1 MMDLV
6 VLAVFQSLPVLTIH
20 RISWRT
26 DPQTNVSSLYLKAVN
41 SAYMTR
47 INDILNRGIVIYILY
62 ITMVTCE
69 FILSFKLYGA
79 SKIRRSCTTGLTRAS
94 NKAPDKAVAQGLSSK
109 DIHVVKSVV
118 LVCTIFIL
126 SQLTFLI
133 TSSIRL
139 FVPDFDN
146 GGRLLFMFGV
156 FSQINLTCSVLN
168 ASLNIFVYYNY
179 NSKHRSALSSILPP
193 KQETITLS

>member
-1 MMDLV
+1 MMVLV

-20 RISWRT
+20 RMSWRT

-41 SAYMTR
+41 SSYMTG
-47 INDILNRGIVIYILY
+47 IKNRGIVFYILY
-62 ITMVTCE
+62 ITMVACV
-69 FILSFKLYGA
+69 FILSFKLYQA

-94 NKAPDKAVAQGLSSK
+94 DQAPDKPAVQGLSSK
-109 DIHVVKSVV
+109 DIQVVKSVV

-146 GGRLLFMFGV
+146 GGRLLFIFGV
-156 FSQINLTCSVLN
+156 FSQMNHTCSVLN
-168 ASLNIFVYYNY
+168 A
-179 NSKHRSALSSILPP
+179 
-193 KQETITLS
+193 